1 MMSVALA
8 LHLLA
13 AVIWVGGMFFA
24 YILLRPVAAAMFEPP
39 RRLQL
44 WLKLFD
50 RFFRWVWAAV
60 ILLPVTGVAMV
71 MRVFGGFG
79 GSPTYIHVMT
89 LLGVV
94 MIAIFCLV
102 FFGHLGKLRD
112 AVVTEQWPVGGAR
125 LDRIRKLIG
134 INLIL
139 GLLVIAIAGGG
150 RYIA

>member
-1 MMSVALA
+1 MMAVALV

-60 ILLPVTGVAMV
+60 ILLPVTGGAMV

-79 GSPTYIHVMT
+79 SSPPYIHVMT
-89 LLGVV
+89 LVGVI
-94 MIAIFCLV
+94 MIVIFCLA
-102 FFGHLGKLRD
+102 FFGHLGKLRE

-139 GLLVIAIAGGG
+139 GLLVIAVAGGG
-150 RYIA
+150 RYLA